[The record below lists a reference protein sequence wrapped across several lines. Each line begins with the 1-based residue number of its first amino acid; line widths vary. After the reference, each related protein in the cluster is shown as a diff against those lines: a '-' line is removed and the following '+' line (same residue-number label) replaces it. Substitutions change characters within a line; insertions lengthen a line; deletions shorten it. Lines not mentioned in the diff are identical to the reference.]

1 MILCVTSAILYS
13 FWPNY
18 LVWEFIFVNST
29 IAWFNMLPVEA
40 LDGGQAFYALLCNK
54 FSPKTS
60 EIVVAVVS
68 FFALLPVA
76 IVGFI
81 MLLQSKYNFTL
92 FFISIYLM
100 VLLVLKRGRFF

>member
-1 MILCVTSAILYS
+1 LYS

-40 LDGGQAFYALLCNK
+40 LDGGQALYALLCNK

-60 EIVVAVVS
+60 ETVVAVVS